1 MIRKRPKPVQRP
13 GWIVWPMLASL
24 VATVLLMTPLRI
36 AGLSL
41 PEPVFPMVLAFAW
54 AVIRPSVVGP
64 FALLATGLFLD
75 LVWGAPLGLWGL
87 ALLLAYGG
95 AVVSRGLVTGRGT
108 LMLSMWYLVLTVIAF
123 TAAYL
128 STMLRAHVAP
138 DLPSVLWQ
146 LLATL
151 ALFPLAQRLIAFFED
166 AEIRSW

>member
-24 VATVLLMTPLRI
+24 AATLLLMTPLRI
-36 AGLSL
+36 DGFSL

-64 FALLATGLFLD
+64 LALLATGLFLD
-75 LVWGAPLGLWGL
+75 LLWGAPLGLWAL

-95 AVVSRGLVTGRGT
+95 AVVSRSLVTGRGT
-108 LMLSMWYLVLTVIAF
+108 LMLSIWYLVLTVIAF

-128 STMLRAHVAP
+128 TTMLRAHVAP
-138 DLPSVLWQ
+138 YLPSVLWQ

>member
-1 MIRKRPKPVQRP
+1 
-13 GWIVWPMLASL
+13 MLASL
-24 VATVLLMTPLRI
+24 AGTLLLMTPLRI

-64 FALLATGLFLD
+64 LALLATGLLLD
-75 LVWGAPLGLWGL
+75 LLWGAPLGLWGL
-87 ALLLAYGG
+87 ALLMAYGG

-108 LMLSMWYLVLTVIAF
+108 LMLSVWYLVLTVIAF
-123 TAAYL
+123 TSAYIT
-128 STMLRAHVAP
+128 TMLRARVAP

-146 LLATL
+146 FLATL

>member
-1 MIRKRPKPVQRP
+1 MIRKRPKPSQRP

-24 VATVLLMTPLRI
+24 AATLILMTPLRI
-36 AGLSL
+36 DGLSL

-64 FALLATGLFLD
+64 LALLATGLFLD
-75 LVWGAPLGLWGL
+75 LLWGAPLGLWGL

-95 AVVSRGLVTGRGT
+95 AVVSRSLVTGRGT

-128 STMLRAHVAP
+128 TTMLRARVAP
-138 DLPSVLWQ
+138 DLASVLWQ

>member
-1 MIRKRPKPVQRP
+1 
-13 GWIVWPMLASL
+13 MLASL
-24 VATVLLMTPLRI
+24 VATVLLMTPLRLY
-36 AGLSL
+36 GLSL

-95 AVVSRGLVTGRGT
+95 AVVSRGLVTGRGA
-108 LMLSMWYLVLTVIAF
+108 LMLLIWYLVLTVIAF

-128 STMLRAHVAP
+128 TTMLGAHVAP
-138 DLPSVLWQ
+138 DLKSILWQ
-146 LLATL
+146 LVATL
-151 ALFPLAQRLIAFFED
+151 ALFPVAQRLIAFFED
-166 AEIRSW
+166 VEVRPW

>member
-1 MIRKRPKPVQRP
+1 
-13 GWIVWPMLASL
+13 MLASL
-24 VATVLLMTPLRI
+24 AATLVMMTPLRI
-36 AGLSL
+36 NGLRL

-54 AVIRPSVVGP
+54 AVIRPSVIGP

-75 LVWGAPLGLWGL
+75 LLWGAPLGLWAL

-95 AVVSRGLVTGRGT
+95 AVVSRSLVTGRGT
-108 LMLSMWYLVLTVIAF
+108 LLLWVWYLGLTMIAF

-128 STMLRAHVAP
+128 TTMLRAHVAP
-138 DLPSVLWQ
+138 YLPSVLWQ

>member
-13 GWIVWPMLASL
+13 GWILWPLLASL
-24 VATVLLMTPLRI
+24 AATVLLMTPMRVE
-36 AGLSL
+36 GLSL

-64 FALLATGLFLD
+64 LALLATGLFLD
-75 LVWGAPLGLWGL
+75 LLWGAPLGLWAL

-108 LMLSMWYLVLTVIAF
+108 LMLLMWYLGLTAIAF

-128 STMLRAHVAP
+128 TTMLRAHVAP
-138 DLPSVLWQ
+138 YLPSVLWQ

>member
-1 MIRKRPKPVQRP
+1 
-13 GWIVWPMLASL
+13 
-24 VATVLLMTPLRI
+24 
-36 AGLSL
+36 
-41 PEPVFPMVLAFAW
+41 MVLAFAW

-64 FALLATGLFLD
+64 FALLATGVFLD

-128 STMLRAHVAP
+128 CTMLRARIAP

>member
-24 VATVLLMTPLRI
+24 AATVVMMTPLRI
-36 AGLSL
+36 DGLSL

-54 AVIRPSVVGP
+54 AVIRPSVIGP
-64 FALLATGLFLD
+64 LALLATGLFLD
-75 LVWGAPLGLWGL
+75 LLWGAPLGLWGL

-108 LMLSMWYLVLTVIAF
+108 LMLSMWYLGLTVIAF

-128 STMLRAHVAP
+128 TTMLRARVAP
-138 DLPSVLWQ
+138 DLLSVLWQ

>member
-1 MIRKRPKPVQRP
+1 MIRKRPTPAQRP
-13 GWIVWPMLASL
+13 GWILWPMLASVAATL
-24 VATVLLMTPLRI
+24 VLMTPLRI

-64 FALLATGLFLD
+64 LALLATGLFLD
-75 LVWGAPLGLWGL
+75 LLWGAPLGLWGL

-95 AVVSRGLVTGRGT
+95 AVVSRSLVTGRGT
-108 LMLSMWYLVLTVIAF
+108 LMLLMWYFVLTVIAF

-128 STMLRAHVAP
+128 TIMLRARIAP

>member
-1 MIRKRPKPVQRP
+1 
-13 GWIVWPMLASL
+13 MLASVAATL
-24 VATVLLMTPLRI
+24 VLMTPLRI

-64 FALLATGLFLD
+64 LALLATGLFLD
-75 LVWGAPLGLWGL
+75 LLWGAPLGLWGL

-95 AVVSRGLVTGRGT
+95 AVVSRSLVTGRGT
-108 LMLSMWYLVLTVIAF
+108 LMLLMWYLVLTVIAF

-128 STMLRAHVAP
+128 TIMLRARIAP

>member
-13 GWIVWPMLASL
+13 GWILWPMLASL
-24 VATVLLMTPLRI
+24 AATVVLMTPVRVEGLR
-36 AGLSL
+36 L

-108 LMLSMWYLVLTVIAF
+108 LMLSIWYLVLTLIAF
-123 TAAYL
+123 TGAYIT
-128 STMLRAHVAP
+128 TMLRAHVAP
-138 DLPSVLWQ
+138 YLPSVLWQ

-151 ALFPLAQRLIAFFED
+151 ALFPLAQRMIAFFED

>member
-24 VATVLLMTPLRI
+24 AATLLLMTPLRI
-36 AGLSL
+36 DGLSL

-64 FALLATGLFLD
+64 IALLATGLFLD
-75 LVWGAPLGLWGL
+75 LLWGAPLGLWGL

-95 AVVSRGLVTGRGT
+95 AVVSRSLVTGRGT

-123 TAAYL
+123 TCAYIT
-128 STMLRAHVAP
+128 TMLRARMAP

-146 LLATL
+146 LVATL